1 MPPGFV
7 KRRSMD
13 KRTLPNEV
21 LLGEVAAVLRDGR
34 EAVII
39 PSGNSMLPFIRGGVD
54 RVTIRRQ
61 ADVAVGDIVL
71 VQAGER
77 YLLHRI
83 VAREGDALT
92 LMGDGNLA
100 GTERC
105 TVTDVLGTVTE
116 IIRPSGRRR
125 APGRARLWRALKPV
139 RRYLLAIYKR
149 LFIRNTI

>member
-1 MPPGFV
+1 
-7 KRRSMD
+7 MD

-54 RVTIRRQ
+54 RVAIRRQ

-71 VQAGER
+71 VKIDGR
-77 YLLHRI
+77 YLLHRV

-92 LMGDGNLA
+92 LMGDGNLV
-100 GTERC
+100 GMEHC
-105 TVTDVLGTVTE
+105 TLADVIGTVTE

-125 APGRARLWRALKPV
+125 TPGRARLWRLLRPF

-149 LFIRNTI
+149 LFKTNSI